1 MFSSFLCSFKSPAQ
15 RRFVIRMWIA
25 AGLCIAFAFVAA
37 AVFHH
42 LHPSGIPA
50 YLVAIL
56 PALPIVGAI
65 ICTGVYL
72 AEETDE
78 FQRNML
84 VQSLLGGIGGTLAV
98 TTIWG
103 YLEDFAKAP
112 RLDLI
117 LVYGVFWSFAG
128 ITYGFVRRRYR

>member
-1 MFSSFLCSFKSPAQ
+1 MFCLFRNPAN
-15 RRFVIRMWIA
+15 RRYVIRMLVVA
-25 AGLCIAFAFVAA
+25 VLCIVFARVAA
-37 AVFHH
+37 SVFHYF
-42 LHPSGIPA
+42 HPTGITA

-65 ICTGVYL
+65 VCTGLYL
-72 AEETDE
+72 AEEKDE
-78 FQRNML
+78 FQRNLL
-84 VQSLLGGIGGTLAV
+84 VQSMLGGIGGTLAV

-117 LVYGVFWSFAG
+117 LIYAM
-128 ITYGFVRRRYR
+128 